1 VTLPLPQEQ
10 WAKLLGLQAP
20 PAIGDIWLVPKE
32 YVRFPGGKPR
42 RCLVVWLEPPGAPV
56 RVHLIAGTSSYGPP
70 PARVLAEPDDDNGL
84 ELKTYFKFQDP
95 VEEFDLLELQT
106 VAERIGRVS
115 AALRNEIAPAIA
127 ASQLAA
133 LKQLV
138 NANREES

>member
-1 VTLPLPQEQ
+1 MTLPLPQEQ
-10 WAKLLGLQAP
+10 WEKLLALQAP
-20 PAIGDIWLVPKE
+20 PAIGDVWLVPKE

-42 RCLVVWLEPPGAPV
+42 RCLVVWLEPPDAPL

-70 PARVLAEPDDDNGL
+70 PARVRAEPDDDNGL
-84 ELKTYFKFQDP
+84 DLKTYFKFQDP

-115 AALRNEIAPAIA
+115 QALRNEIAPAIA

-138 NANREES
+138 NASREKA

>member
-10 WAKLLGLQAP
+10 RAKLLALQAP
-20 PAIGDIWLVPKE
+20 PAIGDVWLVPKAHI
-32 YVRFPGGKPR
+32 RFPGGKPR
-42 RCLVVWLEPPGAPV
+42 RCLVVWLEPPEAPV

-70 PARVLAEPDDDNGL
+70 PARVVAEPDGDNGL

-106 VAERIGRVS
+106 VAERIGKVS
-115 AALRNEIAPAIA
+115 ETLRTQIEPAIA

-138 NANREES
+138 NANKETS